1 MKYRWL
7 ILDGNWLLHLL
18 FSVIDNNRPEKEFL
32 SLFVK
37 NFFARIKFVT
47 HPSGSASRKK
57 ILESYKAGRKEKP
70 GLSEAMK
77 LAKVGLKTI
86 NIIQVESPEGEG
98 DDVIATMCRQFKNC
112 CIYSADKDFLQL
124 VNLSTHLYK
133 VSSNKLVTIS
143 NIQELILEK
152 VGGFDPKQWG
162 DYLKI
167 RGDTADN
174 LAGLPGVGPVKAD
187 FVDLIVSGNAYA
199 FAKVKEIMGAKGN
212 DMLKLA
218 KLGIKERDNLILA
231 KKIVDLYTVKLHYTR
246 PKPSKKSFGQFML
259 DVGQQHM
266 TEQLYVD

>member
-1 MKYRWL
+1 
-7 ILDGNWLLHLL
+7 
-18 FSVIDNNRPEKEFL
+18 L
-32 SLFVK
+32 SQYP
-37 NFFARIKFVT
+37 I
-47 HPSGSASRKK
+47 
-57 ILESYKAGRKEKP
+57 
-70 GLSEAMK
+70 
-77 LAKVGLKTI
+77 
-86 NIIQVESPEGEG
+86 
-98 DDVIATMCRQFKNC
+98 FK
-112 CIYSADKDFLQL
+112 
-124 VNLSTHLYK
+124 
-133 VSSNKLVTIS
+133 
-143 NIQELILEK
+143 ILEK

-174 LAGLPGVGPVKAD
+174 LAGLPGVGPVKASRILKACPD